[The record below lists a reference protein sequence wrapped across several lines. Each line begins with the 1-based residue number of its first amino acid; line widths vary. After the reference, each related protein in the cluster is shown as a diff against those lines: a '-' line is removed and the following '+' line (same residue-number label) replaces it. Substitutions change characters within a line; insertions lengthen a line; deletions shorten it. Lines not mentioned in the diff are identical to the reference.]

1 VPSRV
6 NELVVQIL
14 SILAP
19 GACLALVGLA
29 WERRGPAFPLDFV
42 TTLVVNVSLP
52 ALLFYT
58 LATAVVSLDALATLA
73 LATLAVHLV
82 FAPIVVSL
90 LRAAGKDWRLSV
102 AHVVGNTGNLGLPVC
117 LLAFGDEGLAYAMT
131 FFAVQCVLLFTVGE
145 AIYAGSADL
154 RRALE
159 SPILHAIWLGLLVR
173 VLDVPVPAFAMETLR
188 LLGQI
193 VIPLMLITLGV
204 SLAGMRAASLGSS
217 VLWATVRTGLAIG
230 VGFAIAALFG
240 LEGVARG
247 VLVIETAVPV
257 AVFNFLL
264 AEKHGRDS
272 AEVSGL
278 ILVTH
283 LGAVLYLPLLLGV
296 LLG

>member
-1 VPSRV
+1 MTA
-6 NELVVQIL
+6 LALQIL

-29 WERRGPAFPLDFV
+29 WQRRGPDFPLDFV

-52 ALLFYT
+52 ALLFHT
-58 LATAVVSLDALATLA
+58 LATAEVSLEALASLA
-73 LATLAVHLV
+73 LATLAVHLAFV
-82 FAPIVVSL
+82 PLAVLL

-117 LLAFGDEGLAYAMT
+117 LLAFGEEGLAYAMT
-131 FFAVQCVLLFTVGE
+131 FFAVQCVLLFTLGE
-145 AIYAGSADL
+145 AVYAGSASPG
-154 RRALE
+154 RALR
-159 SPILHAIWLGLLVR
+159 SPILHAIWLALAVR
-173 VLDVPVPAFAMETLR
+173 ALGVPVPDFAMETLR

-204 SLAGMRAASLGSS
+204 SLAGMRARSLPSS
-217 VLWATVRTGLAIG
+217 LLWSGIRTALAIG
-230 VGFAIAALFG
+230 IGFAVAALFG
-240 LEGVARG
+240 LEGTARG
-247 VLVIETAVPV
+247 VLVVETAVPV

-283 LGAVLYLPLLLGV
+283 LAAVIYLPLLLGV